1 MEITKQP
8 YEIVMIFSVE
18 GGEDSAKAL
27 VSRFQKL
34 IEDNA
39 TIDNVEEWGRRRL
52 AYPINDET
60 DGYYLLVN
68 FTADTDFPM
77 ELDRVLSITDGV
89 LRSMV
94 IRLEEPV
101 VVKQADDAETE

>member
-1 MEITKQP
+1 MEITQQH

-18 GGEDSAKAL
+18 DGEDNAKAL
-27 VSRFQKL
+27 ASRFTQR

-52 AYPINDET
+52 AYPINDEP

-68 FTADTDFPM
+68 FTSATDFPA
-77 ELDRVLSITDGV
+77 ELERVLNITDGV
-89 LRSMV
+89 LRSMI
-94 IRLEEPV
+94 IRLEERV
-101 VVKQADDAETE
+101 VAEEATAE